1 MYATARRSKDAT
13 RRDAK
18 IPVRRC
24 ASEART
30 ICRAHAYHYVARIR
44 HHPKEKMKPFLEKL
58 ESSKKVCDGSL
69 YLFESYLSSEESAET
84 LKVLDSDEFPW
95 DVAPKLY
102 GQRLDQHAYQ
112 HNQRRSASTKKKI
125 GRSPGLQK
133 LEEIANRIEV
143 DFDGKI
149 TDVFCNRFQDPSHSI
164 DWHKDQYG
172 RHIFVLSLGSR
183 RTIQFRNDKSKAV
196 DAVTPREGDVYFMP
210 LDINATHMHKVC
222 SAEET
227 SKILGTE
234 NAGTRLSFVF
244 FFESPKYAKEF
255 KISMKSR
262 LVGFVEDLL
271 S

>member
-1 MYATARRSKDAT
+1 
-13 RRDAK
+13 
-18 IPVRRC
+18 
-24 ASEART
+24 
-30 ICRAHAYHYVARIR
+30 
-44 HHPKEKMKPFLEKL
+44 MKPFIEKL
-58 ESSKKVCDGSL
+58 ESSKKVCDGCL
-69 YLFESYLSSEESAET
+69 YLFESYLSSEESADA
-84 LKVLDSDEFPW
+84 LKVLDSDDFPW
-95 DVAPKLY
+95 DLAPKLY

-112 HNQRRSASTKKKI
+112 HNQRHSVKTKI
-125 GRSPGLQK
+125 RIDQSPGLQK

-143 DFDGKI
+143 EFDGKI

-183 RTIQFRNDKSKAV
+183 RTIQFRNDKTKAV
-196 DAVTPREGDVYFMP
+196 DVITPREGDLYFMP
-210 LDINATHMHKVC
+210 LAVNSTHMHKVC

-227 SKILGTE
+227 SKVLETE
-234 NAGTRLSFVF
+234 NSGTMLSFVF

-262 LVGFVEDLL
+262 FVGLIEDLL